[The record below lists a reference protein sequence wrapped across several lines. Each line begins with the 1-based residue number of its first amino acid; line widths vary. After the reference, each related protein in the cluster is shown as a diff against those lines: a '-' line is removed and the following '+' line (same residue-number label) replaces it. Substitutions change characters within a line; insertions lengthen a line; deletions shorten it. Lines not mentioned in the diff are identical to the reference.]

1 MNQIPDE
8 TVRTFART
16 IFHESKKYGFGSVDV
31 LRLINELM
39 DLAADTGGGATQTG
53 SIKPA
58 VARAIDRQR
67 FRVDAFPL
75 RSERLRIRMAD
86 ADEDRALIESWIADQ
101 YGQYFL
107 LSCATAQR
115 VEVASIL
122 RNPLNQVG
130 IVSLAD
136 ATPIGAVA
144 FLDVD
149 ALQRRAELRKLIG
162 VPAERG
168 KGYAE
173 EATAL
178 WLAYGRAQLGIE
190 KFYVSTLQ
198 THLRNIQLNEAIG
211 FRIEGILRGE
221 IRLAGKRHDV
231 LRMGLVYE
239 SAAKE

>member
-1 MNQIPDE
+1 VSQIPDE

-16 IFHESKKYGFGSVDV
+16 IFHESKNYGFGNVDV

-39 DLAADTGGGATQTG
+39 DLAADTGPGAHTAR
-53 SIKPA
+53 PA
-58 VARAIDRQR
+58 APVIDRHR
-67 FRVDAFPL
+67 FQVDAFPL
-75 RSERLRIRMAD
+75 RSERLRIRKAD
-86 ADEDRALIESWIADQ
+86 IDVDRRLIESWIADQ

-107 LSCATAQR
+107 LSCATAQH
-115 VEVASIL
+115 VEVQSIL
-122 RNPLNQVG
+122 RNPHNDVG
-130 IVSLAD
+130 IISLAD
-136 ATPIGAVA
+136 GPPIGAVA

-149 ALQRRAELRKLIG
+149 VNQRRAELRKLIG
-162 VPAERG
+162 VAAERG

-178 WLAYGRAQLGIE
+178 WLAYGHRRLGIE

-221 IRLAGKRHDV
+221 IRVGDKRHDV
-231 LRMGLVYE
+231 LRMGMVYE
-239 SAAKE
+239 TPVPD